1 MFSYELYD
9 LVFLS
14 DYNEDGYNL
23 NIINEN
29 DNIGL
34 INESLSD
41 SFYNNYNN
49 VFKENEHLIN
59 ANKKE
64 KNTININEEKTGEK
78 TNLKENKVED
88 KLHQKKNEISI
99 SEQPEYYDFAKINNL
114 LSQNISLNKF
124 NEIQNNLVYDK
135 NIENIVDNFMLKK
148 KRERPTDEE
157 YKTLSS
163 NIENKEKEN
172 ENTIPG
178 KNKKK
183 NGDYKHNKYSPDNM
197 IKKIKLQ
204 LFDYSLLFLN
214 KILYKYKENEKDEE
228 VLSKLDYKIIENIN
242 QDNDLALFNMPLKDI
257 FSKDTSSKF
266 KKTKKDD
273 CTDKYYNKKI
283 LEKILENETDE
294 TVIFALNMTFVD
306 WYDVFTYKKDIKDI
320 INKYDMNN
328 NMNIDIQKI
337 ESCLIKVDELL
348 KKKLEKKKD
357 EFTLFTFYLF
367 NYEGWFKNR
376 KRRSKKNQST
386 K

>member
-204 LFDYSLLFLN
+204 LFDYSLLFSN

-273 CTDKYYNKKI
+273 CTDKYYNKKK

-348 KKKLEKKKD
+348 KKKLEKKK
-357 EFTLFTFYLF
+357 
-367 NYEGWFKNR
+367 R
-376 KRRSKKNQST
+376 
-386 K
+386 